1 MARRLTIAV
10 ALLVAFGLPVSSLA
24 ESFQRFSSR
33 TVGVRVDVLVT
44 NGRIP
49 VVGLTAADF
58 ELRDNGVLQSID
70 AVDASGPINV
80 VLALDVS
87 SSTDGRRQADLRR
100 ASDALLSGLVSGDRA
115 AVTTF
120 SHVVT
125 ARSALTEDFASVR
138 TSLARIRP
146 SGETAVMD
154 GVFVALMTAQAQPG
168 RSLLVVCTD
177 GYDTASWLTSGE
189 VLEAAK
195 RSNAVIYAVTA
206 AEGGA
211 QSDLKELTDATGGQ
225 TMKVASSAELT
236 DTFRRVLTDFRSR
249 YVLTFTPRDVD
260 PGGMHRLDVR
270 VKRPNLTVKA
280 RPGYVGLSASNR

>member
-1 MARRLTIAV
+1 MTRWLTIALAWLFALV
-10 ALLVAFGLPVSSLA
+10 PVGALLADPH
-24 ESFQRFSSR
+24 QTFSSR

-44 NGRIP
+44 NGRMP
-49 VVGLTAADF
+49 VGGLTPADF
-58 ELRDNGVLQSID
+58 ELRDNGVLQSIE
-70 AVDASGPINV
+70 AIDASGPINV

-87 SSTDGRRQADLRR
+87 ASTEGKRQADLRR
-100 ASDALLSGLVSGDRA
+100 ASEALMAGLVPGDRA

-120 SHVVT
+120 SHAVS
-125 ARSALTEDFASVR
+125 ARTALTEDFAAVR
-138 TSLARIRP
+138 ASLSRIRP

-154 GVFVALMTAQAQPG
+154 GIFVALMTTQAQPG

-177 GYDTASWLTSGE
+177 GYDTASWLTSAE

-211 QSDLKELTDATGGQ
+211 QSDLRELTDATGGQ
-225 TMKVASSAELT
+225 TFKVASSADLT
-236 DTFRRVLTDFRSR
+236 ETFQRVLSDFRSR

-270 VKRPNLTVKA
+270 VQRPNLTVKA
-280 RPGYVGLSASNR
+280 RPGYVGVSASTR